1 MDNRGIVILIEDFI
15 DEWYDWAMEAEL
27 TSVGLHKI
35 AVPGS
40 SSINE
45 LLIQLDADCRKR
57 IGKFEY
63 AGIAVEFE
71 LHSLEWL
78 LPRKHFDSQPD
89 LFRYHNGRRTA
100 DMNCCVSNPAA
111 LDIIS
116 ERAFELAKNLR
127 QTSHKYYFWTDDAI
141 NSFCGC
147 DKCLNLSGADQNMMM
162 VNAMLR
168 GVKAY
173 DSKAEMSY
181 LAYAS
186 ALTVP
191 EVKAD
196 NGVFLEFAPM
206 DRNHGKPLNSPDEER
221 GQNYIRILDNLLKI
235 FPTDKTQVL
244 EYWLDGALYSG
255 YKYPPVKIPPFQNVM
270 EADVKY
276 YTSLGINTVK
286 SFGSYISA
294 EYLRLHGK
302 PPVAD
307 YGEILKNTSNND
319 NLFAPVI
326 L

>member
-15 DEWYDWAMEAEL
+15 DEWFDWAVEAEL

-40 SSINE
+40 NSIDE
-45 LLIQLDADCRKR
+45 LLIQLDTDCRKR
-57 IGKFEY
+57 IGKFEDS
-63 AGIAVEFE
+63 GIAVEFE

-78 LPRKHFDSQPD
+78 LPRKYFASQPD
-89 LFRYHNGRRTA
+89 LFRYHHGVRTA
-100 DMNCCVSNPAA
+100 DMNCCVSNTAA

-116 ERAFELAKNLR
+116 ERAFELAKKLR
-127 QTSHKYYFWTDDAI
+127 QASHKYYFWTDDAM

-147 DKCLNLSGADQNMMM
+147 GKCGGLSGADQNMIM

-173 DSKAEMSY
+173 DSKAEMAY

-191 EVKAD
+191 EIKAD
-196 NGVFLEFAPM
+196 DGVFLEFAPM
-206 DRNHGKPLNSPDEER
+206 DRNHSKPINSSDEER
-221 GQNYIRILDNLLKI
+221 GQNYTRILDDLLKV
-235 FPTDKTQVL
+235 FDAAKTQVL

-255 YKYPPVKIPPFQNVM
+255 YKYPPVKIPPFEDVM
-270 EADVKY
+270 KADVEY
-276 YTSLGINTVK
+276 YTGLGINAVK

-302 PPVAD
+302 PPVD
-307 YGEILKNTSNND
+307 KYGEILKKC
-319 NLFAPVI
+319 FK
-326 L
+326 